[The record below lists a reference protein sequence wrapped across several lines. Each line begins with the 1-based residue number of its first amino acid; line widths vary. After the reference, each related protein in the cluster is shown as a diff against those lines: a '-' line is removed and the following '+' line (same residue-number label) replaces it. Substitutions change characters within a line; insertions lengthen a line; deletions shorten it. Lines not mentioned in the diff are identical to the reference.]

1 MKRRLLRLFLWAKF
15 SFLLI
20 VVPHFAFSQF
30 TNATLDSLQR
40 ELAKTSNDTARI
52 RIRLRMATIA
62 WRSAYNEEALRYA
75 KEALNSATQINNEAL
90 QADAH
95 RLMGIAYTNKGEND
109 KAIIHYQLAQSIYAS
124 LPVVDTLN
132 LARTLNNIGLLYSYQ
147 GYNYVS
153 LQYYQRALYLRKLIN
168 DNIGISNSI
177 TNIGRIKLSAKDYDS
192 AQYYYRQAYSIRLK
206 EKDIYAI
213 TASLADIAEVF
224 RVSGHADSAVIYFKR
239 AYELAI
245 KNKVKYNAAF
255 ALSSISNIYA
265 NRGQYGEALRH
276 AKSSDSLSANESNWQ
291 RVRSLNSLAQAY
303 LGLNNFNNAQKA
315 LLEARTLG
323 YVSQTRVEL
332 VSTYLLQYKLDS
344 ATGNYK
350 DALGWLIRHQ
360 DLKDSIAT
368 ASRINQAL
376 ELQYVQEIS
385 DKNEAILQLR
395 STRQFNDLQQ
405 KAQRLSTQI
414 TFIVIIALL
423 LVVAGVVFIW
433 LQTRRQHRQLAERQK
448 IIEKFNEELAA
459 GSEAYQQKAI
469 ELQETVFLLKK
480 TNADLTELN
489 REKDGLMSVM
499 AHDLKTPLDGIKGL
513 SEVIRMPH
521 NLDENQLECLRLIEL
536 SVERGVSLIEDI
548 LFLNAHEG
556 HHQPPKFEQIDLQQ
570 LLGQYMQ
577 THVNRAAKKQIDF
590 EWINEVHIPVV
601 SDSRLLLRIIDN
613 LLSNAIKFT
622 FTGYKVRFHAEI
634 ADEKLVISISDQGQ
648 GIPID
653 EQKWLFTKFKRL
665 SAMPT
670 ANESSTGLGLAIVKQ
685 LVDELHGEIKVQ
697 SAKGV
702 GSTFV
707 LYLPHQPVQS

>member
-1 MKRRLLRLFLWAKF
+1 MKHHLLRLLLWANF

-20 VVPHFAFSQF
+20 VIPHFAFSQF

-40 ELAKTSNDTARI
+40 ELAKASTDTARI
-52 RIRLRMATIA
+52 RIQLRMATTA
-62 WRSAYNEEALRYA
+62 WRNAYNEEALKYS
-75 KEALNSATQINNEAL
+75 KEALSNATKINNEAL

-95 RLMGIAYTNKGEND
+95 RLMGIAYTNKGEYD

-132 LARTLNNIGLLYSYQ
+132 LARTLNSIGLLYSYQ

-153 LQYYQRALYLRKLIN
+153 LQYYHRALHLRKIIN

-177 TNIGRIKLSAKDYDS
+177 TNIGRIKLNIKDYDS
-192 AQYYYRQAYSIRLK
+192 AQYYYRQAYRIRLK
-206 EKDIYAI
+206 EKDSYLIS
-213 TASLADIAEVF
+213 ASLADIAEVF
-224 RVSGHADSAVIYFKR
+224 RASGQSDSAIIYFQR

-245 KNKVKYNAAF
+245 KNQVNYNASF

-265 NRGQYGEALRH
+265 SRKQYTDALRC
-276 AKSSDSLSANESNWQ
+276 AKSSDSLAANESNWQ
-291 RVRSLNSLAQAY
+291 RVRALNSLARAY
-303 LGLNNFNNAQKA
+303 LGLAKFKEAQYELSKA
-315 LLEARTLG
+315 RKLG
-323 YVSQTRVEL
+323 QVSQSRIEL
-332 VSTYLLQYKLDS
+332 LTTYLLQYKLDS
-344 ATGNYK
+344 TTGNYK
-350 DALGWLIRHQ
+350 NALGWLIRYQ

-368 ASRINQAL
+368 ANSINQAL
-376 ELQYVQEIS
+376 ELQYVQEL
-385 DKNEAILQLR
+385 NEKHETMLQLR
-395 STRQFNDLQQ
+395 ATKQLNELQQ

-414 TFIVIIALL
+414 TIIVIAALL
-423 LVVAGVVFIW
+423 LVVAGVLFIW
-433 LQTRRQHRQLAERQK
+433 LQTRQQHRQLSERQK
-448 IIEKFNEELAA
+448 IIEKFNQELTTAN
-459 GSEAYQQKAI
+459 EAYQQKAT
-469 ELQETVFLLKK
+469 ELEETVFLLKK
-480 TNADLTELN
+480 TNDDLVALN
-489 REKDGLMSVM
+489 REKDGLMNIM

-513 SEVIRMPH
+513 AEVIRMPQ
-521 NLDENQLECLRLIEL
+521 NLDANQLECLQLIEL

-556 HHQPPKFEQIDLQQ
+556 HYQPPKFEEINLQR
-570 LLGQYMQ
+570 LLGQYIQ
-577 THVNRAAKKQIDF
+577 THINRAAKKKIDF
-590 EWINEVHIPVV
+590 EWVNEVHVPVV
-601 SDSRLLLRIIDN
+601 SDVKLLLRIIDN

-622 FTGYKVRFHAEI
+622 FAGYKVRFHAGI
-634 ADEKLVISISDQGQ
+634 ADEKLVISVSDQGQ

-702 GSTFV
+702 GSTFTV
-707 LYLPHQPVQS
+707 YLPLQPVQS